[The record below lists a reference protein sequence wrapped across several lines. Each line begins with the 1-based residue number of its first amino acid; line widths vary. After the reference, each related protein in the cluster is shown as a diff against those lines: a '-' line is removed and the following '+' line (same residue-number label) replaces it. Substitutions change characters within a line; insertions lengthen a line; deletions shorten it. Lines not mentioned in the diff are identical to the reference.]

1 MSLKDFDID
10 RIDAPET
17 PEHRTMRAM
26 LRLSNDWKVIGRTV
40 EYLPSEYPDE
50 HPEVREVVDSDD
62 LSGIGKSLDVSRI
75 YISAV
80 RKKRNLCPCCGHSC
94 HTISYET
101 RYLRHIDDMG
111 CKCYLVVNIPKYR
124 CDHSGSTPRK
134 NFPAAFPRVSYT
146 REFAK
151 RGSSRLRVDCLDP
164 VSLMVTDIR
173 RGAGAG
179 DRSIKGVFG
188 PSRT

>member
-40 EYLPSEYPDE
+40 EHLPSEYPDE

-62 LSGIGKSLDVSRI
+62 LSGIGKSLGVSRI

-80 RKKRNLCPCCGHSC
+80 RKKRNLCPCCGQPMES
-94 HTISYET
+94 
-101 RYLRHIDDMG
+101 RF
-111 CKCYLVVNIPKYR
+111 
-124 CDHSGSTPRK
+124 SGGRPSECT
-134 NFPAAFPRVSYT
+134 
-146 REFAK
+146 
-151 RGSSRLRVDCLDP
+151 
-164 VSLMVTDIR
+164 
-173 RGAGAG
+173 
-179 DRSIKGVFG
+179 
-188 PSRT
+188 PSRPASPRSRPWRP